1 MSEEEQVGS
10 VIPAK
15 GWCATASVTEKAR
28 TDLLHCRT
36 TSALSYAAHAA
47 RRMQTRA
54 VSNIR
59 TRMAQKIAEQG
70 NLQFF
75 MPADHHPIDYRDQVR
90 CVTFPAVRRA

>member
-1 MSEEEQVGS
+1 MVCDCIGDS
-10 VIPAK
+10 
-15 GWCATASVTEKAR
+15 
-28 TDLLHCRT
+28 D
-36 TSALSYAAHAA
+36 SALIFFIAAHAA